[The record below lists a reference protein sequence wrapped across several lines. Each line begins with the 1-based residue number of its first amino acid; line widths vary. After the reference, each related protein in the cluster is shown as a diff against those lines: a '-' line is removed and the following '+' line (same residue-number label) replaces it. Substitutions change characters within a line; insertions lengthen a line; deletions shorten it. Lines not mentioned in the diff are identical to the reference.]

1 MKLSVE
7 PLKKTLRAE
16 IEALDRVA
24 EAERLIRNAV
34 MERNWS
40 HLETKLYEL
49 DYWSSRVIDAEEMR
63 RDCLCEFAEVSES
76 EELSDSAADGG
87 VALLDILQLAPFADR
102 TELTELYR
110 QLKISVMTV
119 QSATYGLQSYV
130 NAAAETT
137 QAFLEELFPSH
148 KGKHYSRNGS
158 AASADRRALVLDH
171 QL

>member
-16 IEALDRVA
+16 IEALERVA
-24 EAERLIRNAV
+24 ELERLIRNAV
-34 MERNWS
+34 MERDWS
-40 HLETKLYEL
+40 QLEKKLYEL

-63 RDCLCEFAEVSES
+63 RDCLADFADSSYS
-76 EELSDSAADGG
+76 EELAESESDVG

-110 QLKISVMTV
+110 QLKIAVMTV